1 MRRVKESHAMP
12 ILRVTAAM
20 TVAAAVAFAQPAAQP
35 ATARPDADL
44 LLVNGR
50 IYTLDPANAWAEAIA
65 ISGSRIAAVGTTDAI
80 RRLAAPGARVIDLRG
95 AFALPGFND
104 AHVHVDSTGSLLVGA
119 NLLDVHEP
127 KAARVSGAPRAA
139 SSRLGSGCARR
150 STTACTSPRS
160 GSRADWATTGSA
172 SSATRRGSTPS
183 WASRSAADN

>member
-65 ISGSRIAAVGTTDAI
+65 ISGSRIAAVGTTDAV

-119 NLLDVHEP
+119 
-127 KAARVSGAPRAA
+127 SGGSYTRR
-139 SSRLGSGCARR
+139 SCTRTISRGSGGCG
-150 STTACTSPRS
+150 SSPRS
-160 GSRADWATTGSA
+160 TRITSPTTCDGWRSA
-172 SSATRRGSTPS
+172 SAPIARAARTPS
-183 WASRSAADN
+183 GV